1 MEKRVTI
8 QDIAAEAGVSTGTV
22 HRALKGKKGVSEP
35 VRQRILDLCARHG
48 YQANEAAAALKRGQ
62 IRLAAAFPGPE
73 AGVNRYFY
81 DSIWRGVRRQ
91 IDAMRGYRVE
101 LIELPFYAG
110 TPRDQAAVLADC
122 LDRYPDGL
130 DGLLTTGQFDAH
142 YLPVLARFRA
152 SGIPIVLACDD
163 APTCGRL
170 ACVQADHVTNG
181 RMVGELLAAQL
192 PANGT
197 VLLCAGDLLLT
208 SHSQTAE
215 AFQAYLR
222 EYRPD
227 LTCIPLHGYANEAD
241 LRLQLA
247 SLLASHPEITG
258 AFSVCARLSA
268 LLIEQVTAQQ
278 RAGRIRIVA
287 SDLFAETAQA
297 LTDGVIQNILFKDPE
312 RQAAQ
317 AARLLCDAA
326 LSAQP
331 VAQDVQ
337 YVESRILFRSNL
349 HWYQEGRTGT

>member
-8 QDIAAEAGVSTGTV
+8 KEIAAEAGVSTGTV
-22 HRALKGKKGVSEP
+22 HRALNGKKGVSEP
-35 VRQRILDLCARHG
+35 VRQRILDLCAQRG
-48 YQANEAAAALKRGQ
+48 YQTNEAAAALKRGGL
-62 IRLAAAFPGPE
+62 RLAAAFPGPE

-91 IDAMRGYRVE
+91 MDTMRGYRIE
-101 LIELPFYAG
+101 LIELPFYPG
-110 TPRDQAAVLADC
+110 TPRDQAAVLSDC

-130 DGLLTTGQFDAH
+130 DGLLTVGQFDAGCM
-142 YLPVLARFRA
+142 PVLARFRA
-152 SGIPIVLACDD
+152 AGIPIVLACDD
-163 APTCGRL
+163 APACGRL

-192 PANGT
+192 PENGC

-208 SHSQTAE
+208 SHSQTAA

-222 EYRPD
+222 EHRPD
-227 LTCIPLHGYANEAD
+227 LTCIPLHGYTNEAD

-247 SLLASHPEITG
+247 QLLATRQDITG

-268 LLIEQVTAQQ
+268 LLIEQAAAQQ
-278 RAGRIRIVA
+278 RAGQIRIVA

-317 AARLLCDAA
+317 AADLLCRAA
-326 LSAQP
+326 LAAQQP
-331 VAQDVQ
+331 ACDVQ
-337 YVESRILFRSNL
+337 YVESRLIFRSNL
-349 HWYQEGRTGT
+349 TWYLGGNNK